1 MPIISYKNSFKNIE
15 SLKKCIFTISFDLQ
29 YNKYGFLDFKNENN
43 KYFDVGDYRIL
54 IEKVFEEFS
63 EEIFTKYDNGIYI
76 LSICKYLVDKIPNIY
91 TITYEEN
98 NMVDIYYKD
107 EIINAYNEIEK
118 AKINEN

>member
-118 AKINEN
+118 AKLNEN